1 MPSSGGGVHPIAY
14 HRPSVAVQV
23 TVRQGDDIIVGFLNS
38 DMMVQLTDNPALHEV
53 VEDASAR
60 LQRVREALQG

>member
-1 MPSSGGGVHPIAY
+1 
-14 HRPSVAVQV
+14 
-23 TVRQGDDIIVGFLNS
+23 
-38 DMMVQLTDNPALHEV
+38 MMVQLTDNPALHEV